1 MTVIIVGGGGRFTL
15 RGLLVRFALNAVGLW
30 VAAAIVPGIELE
42 GWASLLAVTAILA
55 LVNSLV
61 RPFAFLASACLIVLS
76 FGLFVVVLN
85 ALMLALTA
93 WVAGELDLD
102 FRIDTFWSALFG
114 AVIVSL
120 VSFFGYVTARAW
132 RLA

>member
-1 MTVIIVGGGGRFTL
+1 MMVGGRGRFTL

-42 GWASLLAVTAILA
+42 GWESLLAVTAILA

-61 RPFAFLASACLIVLS
+61 RPFAFLASACVIILT
-76 FGLFVVVLN
+76 FGLFIVVLN

-93 WVAGELDLD
+93 WFAGELDLD